1 MSDNLPLVLADAT
14 LQTLSMVSAAA
25 MVSVL
30 FGLPLGAFLA
40 TSAKDGL
47 FPAPKA
53 NRLLGAIVD
62 LTRSTPFIIL
72 AIAMIPLTRLITG
85 TPMGTSA
92 AIVPL
97 TIAGT
102 PFVAKSVESAIRD
115 VDQGLVEVSRAMGAT
130 PLQIVLKIL
139 LPEAREAIL
148 LGFTASIVTLFGNA
162 AIVGAV
168 GGGGLGDLSIRFGYQ
183 NFTPEIMAAVVIVI
197 IVTVQIVQIAGN
209 RLARRNVKRK
219 V

>member
-1 MSDNLPLVLADAT
+1 MSDNLVFVLADAT
-14 LQTLSMVSAAA
+14 LQTLYMVSAAA

-30 FGLPLGAFLA
+30 LGLPLGAFLA
-40 TSAKDGL
+40 TSSKDGL

-53 NRLLGAIVD
+53 NRLLGTIVD

-85 TPMGTSA
+85 TPVGTSA

-102 PFVAKSVESAIRD
+102 PFVARRVESAIRD

-139 LPEAREAIL
+139 LPEARQAIL

-168 GGGGLGDLSIRFGYQ
+168 GGGGLGELGIRFGYQ

-197 IVTVQIVQIAGN
+197 IVMVQIIQIAGDW
-209 RLARRNVKRK
+209 LARRAVKRR